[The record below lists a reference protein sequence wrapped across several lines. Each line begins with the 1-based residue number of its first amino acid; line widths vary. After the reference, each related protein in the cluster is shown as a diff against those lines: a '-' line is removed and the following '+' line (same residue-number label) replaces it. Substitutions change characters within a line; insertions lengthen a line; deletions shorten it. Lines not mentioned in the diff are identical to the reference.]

1 MKPFTIRKA
10 TGPKGAMAAA
20 HDEASADP
28 NSKYTIAPNGL
39 GGDRL
44 G

>member
-1 MKPFTIRKA
+1 MNPFTIRKA

-20 HDEASADP
+20 HDDASADP

-39 GGDRL
+39 GGDR
-44 G
+44 